1 MTDKAR
7 NVLNLIKQYNIL
19 FDFNAKD
26 ISQVAN
32 ETIYPATLNSMV
44 RENILIKVG
53 TNPSL
58 YRINKDFL
66 FENKKEQ
73 LPNYIWELFEE
84 KDNKVIQSKNFDIP
98 IEIAPS
104 GTMKFKTKQEI
115 TVGTKIDFFDER
127 IDNDTDRYM
136 AWNIMNYRQDLKF
149 IIFTFNKDY
158 EKLLPDDWNEGYSNV
173 KIQLLETCN

>member
-7 NVLNLIKQYNIL
+7 NVLKLIKQYNIL

-32 ETIYPATLNSMV
+32 EPVYTATLNSMV

-53 TNPSL
+53 INPSL

-73 LPNYIWELFEE
+73 LPNYKWELFEE
-84 KDNKVIQSKNFDIP
+84 KDNKIIQSKYLDIP

-104 GTMKFKTKQEI
+104 GQMKFKTKQEI

-127 IDNDTDRYM
+127 IDNDCERYM
-136 AWNIMNYRQDLKF
+136 AWNIINFRQDLNF
-149 IIFTFNKDY
+149 VIFTFNKNY
-158 EKLLPDDWNEGYSNV
+158 KRFLPDNWNNGYPNV
-173 KIQLLETCN
+173 KINILES

>member
-7 NVLNLIKQYNIL
+7 NVLKLIKQYNIL
-19 FDFNAKD
+19 FDFNTKD

-32 ETIYPATLNSMV
+32 EPVYAATLNSMV

-73 LPNYIWELFEE
+73 LPNYKWELFEE
-84 KDNKVIQSKNFDIP
+84 KDNKIVQSENFDIP

-104 GTMKFKTKQEI
+104 GIMKFKTKQEI

-127 IDNDTDRYM
+127 IDNDYERYM
-136 AWNIMNYRQDLKF
+136 AWNIMNFRKDLKF
-149 IIFTFNKDY
+149 VIFTFNKNY
-158 EKLLPDDWNEGYSNV
+158 KKFLPDDWNNGYSNV
-173 KIQLLETCN
+173 KINVLES

>member
-1 MTDKAR
+1 MTEKGR
-7 NVLNLIKQYNIL
+7 NVLNLIKKYNIL

-26 ISQVAN
+26 ISQVAT
-32 ETIYPATLNSMV
+32 EPVYAATLNSLV
-44 RENILIKVG
+44 REGILIKVG

-66 FENKKEQ
+66 YERKVEK

-84 KDNKVIQSKNFDIP
+84 KDNKIIKSKDFDIP

-104 GTMKFKTKQEI
+104 GQMKFKTKQEV

-149 IIFTFNKDY
+149 IIFTFNRNYK
-158 EKLLPDDWNEGYSNV
+158 KFLPDDWNNSYSNV
-173 KIQLLETCN
+173 KINILES

>member
-1 MTDKAR
+1 MWR
-7 NVLNLIKQYNIL
+7 NIEKSKKNIFSTIFPDCTMII
-19 FDFNAKD
+19 FD
-26 ISQVAN
+26 N
-32 ETIYPATLNSMV
+32 ETNGLGSSAKIIQFSGV
-44 RENILIKVG
+44 K
-53 TNPSL
+53 

-66 FENKKEQ
+66 YERKVEK

-84 KDNKVIQSKNFDIP
+84 KDNKIIKSKDFDIP

-104 GTMKFKTKQEI
+104 GQMKFKTKQEV

-149 IIFTFNKDY
+149 IIFTFNKNY
-158 EKLLPDDWNEGYSNV
+158 KKFLPDNWNNGYQNI
-173 KIQLLETCN
+173 KINILES